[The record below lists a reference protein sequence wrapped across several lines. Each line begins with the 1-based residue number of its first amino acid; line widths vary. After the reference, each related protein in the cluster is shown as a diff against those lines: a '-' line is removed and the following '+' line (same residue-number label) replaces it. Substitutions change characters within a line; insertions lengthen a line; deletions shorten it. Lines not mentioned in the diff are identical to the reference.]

1 MAVLGATTLTG
12 CLYIESF
19 LGGREPTTNVPFRC
33 MFENASVAPIS
44 WTKETG
50 YSTNGIA
57 LRVVNGTIGSRT
69 STAFSQILTQRDIG
83 LSIQQNTSAV
93 TANPNPANITIGP
106 VQAGGPSFMGQ
117 SLADLPAHTHSYQ
130 RHLSEG
136 LTAAAPQVLVRSNE
150 IDTRISGTIGG
161 NTVPLSGHPHQ
172 YTFTNHQH
180 TIGSAHSHTIGPGL
194 HSHPTGSTQES
205 FSVSYRDVIIA
216 EKDVKP

>member
-1 MAVLGATTLTG
+1 MSVLGTTTLTG

-69 STAFSQILTQRDIG
+69 STSFAQILTQRDIG

-93 TANPNPANITIGP
+93 TVGSNPANVTVGAA
-106 VQAGGPSFMGQ
+106 QAGGPALMNP
-117 SLADLPAHTHSYQ
+117 AIPDIPAHAHTHQ

-136 LTAAAPQVLVRSNE
+136 LTTAAPQVQVRSNG
-150 IDTRISGTIGG
+150 IDTRISGS
-161 NTVPLSGHPHQ
+161 SGSSSAHPHN
-172 YTFTNHQH
+172 YSFTNHQH
-180 TIGSAHSHTIGPGL
+180 TTGSAHSHTIGPGL
-194 HSHPTGSTQES
+194 HSHSSGNDQEN
-205 FSVSYRDVIIA
+205 FSVFYRDVIIA